1 MRHRPEALKKT
12 NVKFN
17 DSIEEHVFCNGDVEG
32 RFRMAARV
40 SGPSQG
46 SRAPLSPVL
55 PLGTT
60 YLKLTPRNN
69 QDNEST
75 RQSLPSFE
83 TQNDRNEIGRA
94 MHYSAHGSITLDLGG
109 AGQARP
115 LWPRPGERL
124 KTPTGTPTTTGIFL
138 GSENSIDNH
147 ARSRTGF
154 SASSTDKVE
163 SLPYEHTLPTTHLVG
178 PENRWARGSPTKLSE
193 AYLTGSFVFV

>member
-1 MRHRPEALKKT
+1 MHCARLSMRHRPEALKKT

-32 RFRMAARV
+32 CFRMAARV

-109 AGQARP
+109 AGQAGP
-115 LWPRPGERL
+115 LWPSPGERL
-124 KTPTGTPTTTGIFL
+124 KSKIDQIWPQQPCPLPLFKCTNVLCQTPAT
-138 GSENSIDNH
+138 
-147 ARSRTGF
+147 
-154 SASSTDKVE
+154 
-163 SLPYEHTLPTTHLVG
+163 
-178 PENRWARGSPTKLSE
+178 
-193 AYLTGSFVFV
+193 